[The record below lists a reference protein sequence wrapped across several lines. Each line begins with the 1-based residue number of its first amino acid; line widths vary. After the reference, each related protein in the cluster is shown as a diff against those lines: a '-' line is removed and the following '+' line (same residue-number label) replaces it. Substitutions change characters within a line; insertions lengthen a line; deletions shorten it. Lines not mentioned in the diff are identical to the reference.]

1 MQGVGGTLGGG
12 PELVRERLDFKIQLM
27 NRSMRAERRPA
38 ELPETAQFLFQ
49 SIPLFF

>member
-1 MQGVGGTLGGG
+1 MQGVCGTLGGG

-49 SIPLFF
+49 LIPLFF